1 MLETGFWMS
10 IGIWAAIAVVLN
22 VTGYVLHKRETSR

>member
-1 MLETGFWMS
+1 MLETGFWMA

-22 VTGYVLHKRETSR
+22 VTGFVLHKRESGN